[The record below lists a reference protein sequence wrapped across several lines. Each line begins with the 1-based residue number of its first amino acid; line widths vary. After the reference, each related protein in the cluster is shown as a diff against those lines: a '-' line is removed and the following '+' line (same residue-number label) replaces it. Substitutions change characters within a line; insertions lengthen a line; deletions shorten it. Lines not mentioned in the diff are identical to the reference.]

1 MASSA
6 RAVGVNS
13 RVTNARANR
22 LSMTSA
28 GGRGPARRGGH
39 DPRRHVADMG
49 HPHSTDGQG
58 PVRPLPCAVARVEV
72 KGGANRQRRGGL
84 MAGNAKSRVEPGA
97 VAQGPPDR
105 IRNVVLVGHASSGKT
120 TLVESLLLGTGTLTR
135 LGRVEDGSTVCDH
148 EDVERRMGR
157 SVSLAVASVVHEEGK
172 VNFIDTPGHPDFV
185 GEVRAGL
192 RAADAAL
199 FVVSAVD
206 GVDGMT
212 RMLWEECASVGMPRA
227 VVVTHLDQQRAD
239 FDEALA
245 ICQRVFGEGVQPLYL
260 PLLDDAEA
268 PAGLIGLLSQ
278 KVFDLSGGTR
288 VERDAEPEHLQLIEG
303 ARTTLIEGII
313 QESEDDSLLD
323 RWLAGEE
330 VTFDTLVTDL
340 EMAVARGAFHPV
352 VPANPLTGLGAAE
365 ILEVV
370 VRGFPS
376 PMEHPAPIVTTPDG
390 DPRESIVTDVAA
402 PLVAEVVKTTTD
414 PYVGRVS
421 LVRIFSGTLAP
432 DATVHV
438 SGHFA
443 QFSGDERGHEDH
455 DVDER
460 VGAVSAIFGSTL
472 TPVEKGSA
480 GDIVAVA
487 RLTRAETGDTLSDP
501 SAPALMEPWVMPEP
515 LLPTALT
522 AKTSADEDKLS
533 QALARL
539 SAEDPTLR
547 IEINRDT
554 HQIVV
559 WSMGEAHLEVLL
571 DRLKGRHGVEVTT
584 GPVRVALRETLQ
596 KPGAGHGRHVK
607 QSGGHG
613 QYAVADI
620 EVEPLP
626 EGGGFE
632 FVDKVVG
639 GAVPRQFIPSVE
651 KGVRAQMAKG
661 VAAGYPMVDVRV
673 TLVGGK
679 AHSVDSSD
687 AAFQMAGALAL
698 KEAAAAA
705 GIAML
710 EPIDEVQVVVD
721 DEYVG
726 AVMGALSGRRGG
738 VTGTTS
744 VGNGRT
750 EVAADVP
757 AVELTRYAV
766 DLRSLAH
773 GTGTFTRKYVRHAA
787 MPQHQVEKV
796 LAESSS

>member
-1 MASSA
+1 
-6 RAVGVNS
+6 
-13 RVTNARANR
+13 
-22 LSMTSA
+22 
-28 GGRGPARRGGH
+28 
-39 DPRRHVADMG
+39 
-49 HPHSTDGQG
+49 
-58 PVRPLPCAVARVEV
+58 
-72 KGGANRQRRGGL
+72 

-97 VAQGPPDR
+97 VAQVPPDR

-120 TLVESLLLGTGTLTR
+120 TLVESLLVGTGTLTR
-135 LGRVEDGSTVCDH
+135 LGRVEDGSTICDH

-157 SVSLAVASVVHEEGK
+157 SVSLAVASVFHEGVK
-172 VNFIDTPGHPDFV
+172 VNFVDTPGHPDFV

-212 RMLWEECASVGMPRA
+212 RMLWEECAAVGMPRA

-245 ICQRVFGEGVQPLYL
+245 VCQRVFGEGVQPLYL
-260 PLLDDAEA
+260 PLLGDDEA

-278 KVFDLSGGTR
+278 KVFDLSSGTR
-288 VERDAEPEHLQLIEG
+288 LERDADPQHLELIEG
-303 ARTTLIEGII
+303 PRTALIEGII
-313 QESEDDSLLD
+313 QESEDDGLLD

-340 EMAVARGAFHPV
+340 EKAVERGAFHPV
-352 VPANPLTGLGAAE
+352 VPANPLTGLGAPE

-376 PMEHPAPIVTTPDG
+376 PLDHPAPTVTTPDG
-390 DPRESIVTDVAA
+390 EPREPLVADASA
-402 PLVAEVVKTTTD
+402 PLAAEVVKTTTD

-421 LVRIFSGTLAP
+421 LVRIFSGVLVP

-443 QFSGDERGHEDH
+443 QFAGEERGHEDH

-501 SAPALMEPWVMPEP
+501 GAPALMEPWVMPEP
-515 LLPTALT
+515 LLPMALT
-522 AKTSADEDKLS
+522 ARTSADEDKLS

-539 SAEDPTLR
+539 AAEDPTLR
-547 IEINRDT
+547 IEANRDT

-559 WSMGEAHLEVLL
+559 WAMGEAHLEVLL
-571 DRLKGRHGVEVTT
+571 ERLKGRHGVEVTT

-596 KPGAGHGRHVK
+596 KAGTGHGRHVK

-661 VAAGYPMVDVRV
+661 VAAGYPMVDLRV

-726 AVMGALSGRRGG
+726 AVMGDLSGRRGR

-750 EVAADVP
+750 EVAAEVP

-773 GTGTFTRKYVRHAA
+773 GTGTFTRKYVKHAA

-796 LAESSS
+796 LADSSS